1 MKKNFV
7 RKEILLFKHVTL
19 KLIFIVYVILL
30 EITQQVTTKIYPEKI
45 TEWVKKKKYFRLIY

>member
-45 TEWVKKKKYFRLIY
+45 TE